1 MAPTTASLQPT
12 HGRTHALG
20 NGRQLPISFR
30 VRMASSKGSGESN
43 GWSVGGVS
51 CAGESYDDAPDEPS
65 DVLSPTSFICV
76 SCRVVS
82 CRVVSCRVVS
92 CRAVCQFIVSL
103 ECGTRVEEG
112 TVGEEM
118 ELRRVT

>member
-1 MAPTTASLQPT
+1 
-12 HGRTHALG
+12 
-20 NGRQLPISFR
+20 
-30 VRMASSKGSGESN
+30 MASSKGSGESN

-76 SCRVVS
+76 RCVVS
-82 CRVVSCRVVS
+82 CE
-92 CRAVCQFIVSL
+92 FIVSL